1 MNGLLAGGKC
11 VIVPKEKLLPEMHE
25 DRFFLPGII
34 HSGKDYLINVYLHDN
49 EEDEPDQFEVNYFTK
64 GLILKAAQ
72 HDPSLGDNFWQY
84 LICECETFECEND
97 ASGEFAALIEKW
109 PDSIYMT
116 HSELAEWA
124 RKKEKV
130 RMSERDNLE
139 VGLYLLGKITDYTY
153 DNSGGVDEVLREI
166 CNNLKYEADLFDY
179 SSHQKKEKETQ
190 TNDVSKVIED
200 IKYALFDDKEYDHG
214 FNFETWTGDGESFV
228 LSNDKKKFRVIV
240 REEEC

>member
-1 MNGLLAGGKC
+1 
-11 VIVPKEKLLPEMHE
+11 
-25 DRFFLPGII
+25 
-34 HSGKDYLINVYLHDN
+34 
-49 EEDEPDQFEVNYFTK
+49 
-64 GLILKAAQ
+64 
-72 HDPSLGDNFWQY
+72 
-84 LICECETFECEND
+84 
-97 ASGEFAALIEKW
+97 
-109 PDSIYMT
+109 
-116 HSELAEWA
+116 
-124 RKKEKV
+124 
-130 RMSERDNLE
+130 MSERDKLE